1 MDYQEII
8 RHLHHDRRLVP
19 ADGMLNMR
27 DLGGFP
33 AGEGS
38 TVRWG
43 LLYRS
48 DSLCKLTSAGEQLL
62 RERGV
67 RTVIDLRTRKELA
80 DNPNPLRKRDGIAY
94 HNIELMAPNSPLPS
108 WCDVCLP
115 DESRAY
121 PAYCIIK
128 LYWDWLE
135 NRKDQFAAVLGL
147 LGDAH
152 ALPAVFHCAGGKDRT
167 GMVAALVLA
176 LCGVTDQ
183 LIAEDYGLT
192 ATYHTPNYLGAMKLR
207 QGEGPVKNVLDYR
220 NQYCPP
226 DAMLTLLL
234 MLAQRYGEVAEY
246 VQTLGFLPREIEEMQ
261 TVWTETAQS

>member
-167 GMVAALVLA
+167 GVTTALILGLA
-176 LCGVTDQ
+176 GVPAET
-183 LIAEDYGLT
+183 IADDYGLT
-192 ATYHTPNYLGAMKLR
+192 ARYLSPMYLAEAAR
-207 QGEGPVKNVLDYR
+207 HPTIETEDDYR
-220 NQYCPP
+220 RAFCPP
-226 DAMLTLLL
+226 AAMSRVLAHLDRVYGDVEGYVRAAGLTEAEIDRLRHAIAGPE
-234 MLAQRYGEVAEY
+234 AQG
-246 VQTLGFLPREIEEMQ
+246 
-261 TVWTETAQS
+261 